1 MAMCCCSGLAVLTV
15 DSWGRRPLLL
25 LGVSLLT
32 VALLALS
39 AVNTFLPASSPT
51 ATWTSVVALLLYV
64 GAYQVRGLLAF
75 LVCAHAPS
83 ALCGAYQVRPQ
94 PYS

>member
-1 MAMCCCSGLAVLTV
+1 MLTV

-32 VALLALS
+32 VALVALS

-64 GAYQVRGLLAF
+64 GAYQVSKLKTK
-75 LVCAHAPS
+75 
-83 ALCGAYQVRPQ
+83 
-94 PYS
+94 